1 MKGRKKKEQT
11 IGREEPEFK
20 IDIVTGF
27 FFAIG
32 FITSW
37 INMLVIHS
45 IVMGSNYSPAAIPSY
60 FSVIFTTTIPGVLI
74 SLKNRFWGYGYMV
87 GFSVAGLPFMIVVNT
102 FIGGYTLAT
111 SFFLFV
117 IMWLVFWKV
126 WRSLSGIK
134 TE

>member
-1 MKGRKKKEQT
+1 MKGSKRKEQT

-20 IDIVTGF
+20 IDVVTVV

-32 FITSW
+32 FIISW
-37 INMLVIHS
+37 INMLVILS
-45 IVMGSNYSPAAIPSY
+45 VVVESNYSPSAIPAY
-60 FSVIFTTTIPGVLI
+60 FSVIFTTTVPGIII
-74 SLKNRFWGYGYMV
+74 SLKNRFWGYGYML
-87 GFSVAGLPFMIVVNT
+87 GFSSAGIPFIIFVDA